1 MRRSW
6 ISITALILLSAPVSS
21 QSADNIIRLSRIA
34 GFPDQVVGG
43 EILTAACAKL
53 GIKVELE
60 DVPAERALVLSN
72 SGQVDGEIQRIAGVE
87 KTYTSLVPIPVA
99 INYIEPSVFTVSQTF
114 TVDGWESIR
123 PYSIGIVHGVGSSE
137 RGTKGMPR
145 VEAVGD
151 QATLLNMLDH
161 GHIDIAV
168 TDVFSGQIAVKKLHL
183 ENRVH
188 ALQPPLQRIYLY
200 HYLND
205 RHRDLAKQ
213 VEEVLRAMEA
223 DGELARLR
231 ETFVKQALEIN

>member
-6 ISITALILLSAPVSS
+6 VSLLALVMLSMPASS

-43 EILTAACAKL
+43 EILSAVYAKL
-53 GIKVELE
+53 GIKVEFE
-60 DVPAERALVLSN
+60 DVPAERALILSN
-72 SGQVDGEIQRIAGVE
+72 GGELDGEIQRIAGVE
-87 KTYTSLVPIPVA
+87 KTYTSLVPVPVA

-114 TVDGWESIR
+114 PVDGWDSIR

-151 QATLLNMLDH
+151 QATLLHMLDH
-161 GHIDIAV
+161 GRIDVAV
-168 TDVFSGQIAVKKLHL
+168 TDLFSGQIAVKRLNL
-183 ENRVH
+183 ESRVH
-188 ALQPPLQRIYLY
+188 PLQPPLQRIYLY

-213 VEEVLRAMEA
+213 VEGVLRAMEA
-223 DGELARLR
+223 DGELERLR
-231 ETFVKQALEIN
+231 ETFVKQALELD